1 VSVNFR
7 ALALHEST
15 HAVIAT
21 ILGARVDRVT
31 IRPDDTQHP
40 GEVTFKP
47 YTRRPGIKEA
57 EDRIVSNLAAGI
69 AVKRAGGG
77 WDGCEG
83 DWHDAAEDAVL
94 VAGTDDEAAVKLVLD
109 RLALRAA
116 ALVQQHGDAIVT
128 AAVLLMEHH
137 SLSGKQVAELCNPKL
152 TAFTEAVATGRHID
166 DVISERRAAVAQL
179 RERHET
185 RYPRPVARE

>member
-1 VSVNFR
+1 V
-7 ALALHEST
+7 
-15 HAVIAT
+15 
-21 ILGARVDRVT
+21 LGGRVDKVT
-31 IRPDDTQHP
+31 IRPDDAQRP

-47 YTRRPGIKEA
+47 YRRRPGVKEA

-69 AVKRAGGG
+69 AVSRAGGG

-83 DWHDAAEDAVL
+83 DWRDAAEDAVL
-94 VAGTDDEAAVKLVLD
+94 VAGSDDEAAVRAVLD

-116 ALVQQHGDAIVT
+116 ALVDANQDAIVT

-137 SLSGKQVAELCNPKL
+137 HLSGKQVAELCNPKL
-152 TAFTEAVATGRHID
+152 SAFTEAVATGRPID
-166 DVISERRAAVAQL
+166 DVIHDRRAAVAQL

>member
-1 VSVNFR
+1 MINIR
-7 ALALHEST
+7 ALALHEAT
-15 HAVIAT
+15 HAVIST
-21 ILGARVDRVT
+21 VLGARVDRVT
-31 IRPDDTQHP
+31 IRPDDAERP
-40 GEVTFKP
+40 GECTFKP

-94 VAGTDDEAAVKLVLD
+94 VAGTDDEAAVRAVLD

-116 ALVQQHGDAIVT
+116 ALVEANQDAIVT
-128 AAVLLMEHH
+128 GAVLLMEKHT
-137 SLSGKQVAELCNPKL
+137 LTGKQVAELCNPKL
-152 TAFTEAVATGRHID
+152 TAFTEAVATGRPID
-166 DVISERRAAVAQL
+166 DVLHERRAAVAQL
-179 RERHET
+179 RELHER
-185 RYPRPVARE
+185 RYPRPVASE

>member
-1 VSVNFR
+1 MTNIR
-7 ALALHEST
+7 ALALHEAT
-15 HAVIAT
+15 HAVCAT
-21 ILGARVDRVT
+21 VLGGRVDKVT
-31 IRPDDTQHP
+31 IRPDDPEHP

-47 YTRRPGIKEA
+47 YTRRPGVKEA

-69 AVKRAGGG
+69 AVSRAGGG

-94 VAGTDDEAAVKLVLD
+94 VAGSDDEAAVRAVLD

-152 TAFTEAVATGRHID
+152 TAFKEAVATGRALD
-166 DVISERRAAVAQL
+166 DVVHERRAAVAQL
-179 RERHET
+179 RELHER
-185 RYPRPVARE
+185 RYPRPVASE